1 MTIHLYSTQD
11 EAIKMDKELTLLDT
25 VTGTARSMDQIGME
39 KTEFLLETNDMSLI
53 QNANYMYVEECAR
66 YYFIGDKKA
75 RVNDLWLVPGTV
87 DAIMSFK
94 DQIVNCEGIVARSA
108 AIGDYYIQDHAD
120 ICYQNPH
127 VVYKNFPN
135 GFDGDKASYILIT
148 T

>member
-11 EAIKMDKELTLLDT
+11 EAIKMDKDITLLDT
-25 VTGTARSMDQIGME
+25 VTGNARSMDQIGME
-39 KTEFLLETNDMSLI
+39 TTEFLLDTDDMELI
-53 QNANYMYVEECAR
+53 QNANYMYVEECGR

-75 RVNDLWLVPGTV
+75 RVNGLWLVPGTV
-87 DAIMSFK
+87 DPLMSLK
-94 DQIVNCEGIVARSA
+94 DQIKECEGIVARSA
-108 AIGDYYIQDHAD
+108 SIADHYIQDRTD

-135 GFDGDKASYILIT
+135 GFDGDQASYILIT